1 MKLKFILPL
10 FFASAIAFSCKNEPA
25 ATTVSKNDTTA
36 VKAALSGKIAFVNND
51 TLINNYKLFKELS
64 AKLESKSEKVSQEL
78 ESKSRSL
85 QSRANQFQEKI
96 NKGLVTRAQAEE
108 QGMKLQNEQQYLL
121 DYRNKVLGELEEEQA
136 VMYNNIWNNIIEYL
150 NEYNKTHKY
159 DLILNQN
166 SATNTVLVGNPA
178 MDITADIVEALNKK
192 FDEDKAAGKLNDL
205 LGIDN
210 KAKAKK

>member
-1 MKLKFILPL
+1 
-10 FFASAIAFSCKNEPA
+10 
-25 ATTVSKNDTTA
+25 
-36 VKAALSGKIAFVNND
+36 
-51 TLINNYKLFKELS
+51 
-64 AKLESKSEKVSQEL
+64 
-78 ESKSRSL
+78 
-85 QSRANQFQEKI
+85 
-96 NKGLVTRAQAEE
+96 
-108 QGMKLQNEQQYLL
+108 MKLQNEQQYLL

-205 LGIDN
+205 LGIDD